1 MHGNFPIIKRTTY
14 KLKHTLPL
22 LLFLLLGC
30 ANDIELAMERG
41 IHYYEWDRVE
51 EAILEFKYVTQVLG
65 KKINQLNH
73 NNIKL
78 LSRAHHNLAVAYA
91 KKTWYKE
98 AAYEA
103 KKAFDL
109 FPTDNNRKVLELILS
124 KQYKPENLESEKKQR
139 SIR

>member
-1 MHGNFPIIKRTTY
+1 MHGNFPILKRAIY
-14 KLKHTLPL
+14 NLKKTLPL
-22 LLFLLLGC
+22 FLVLLLGC
-30 ANDIELAMERG
+30 TNDIELAMERG

-51 EAILEFKYVTQVLG
+51 EAILEFKHVTQVLG
-65 KKINQLNH
+65 KKINKLNH

-103 KKAFDL
+103 KKSFDL

-124 KQYKPENLESEKKQR
+124 KQYKPEHFESEKKQR
-139 SIR
+139 SIQ

>member
-1 MHGNFPIIKRTTY
+1 MHGNFPIIKCAIY
-14 KLKHTLPL
+14 KFKKTLPL
-22 LLFLLLGC
+22 FLFLLLGC
-30 ANDIELAMERG
+30 TNDIELSMERG

-51 EAILEFKYVTQVLG
+51 EAILEFKHVTQVLG
-65 KKINQLNH
+65 KKINKLNH

-109 FPTDNNRKVLELILS
+109 FPTDNNREVLELILS

>member
-1 MHGNFPIIKRTTY
+1 MNVFVR
-14 KLKHTLPL
+14 L
-22 LLFLLLGC
+22 
-30 ANDIELAMERG
+30 
-41 IHYYEWDRVE
+41 
-51 EAILEFKYVTQVLG
+51 
-65 KKINQLNH
+65 LNH
-73 NNIKL
+73 NKIKL

-124 KQYKPENLESEKKQR
+124 KQFKPEILDSEKKQR
-139 SIR
+139 SIQ